1 MKIVA
6 NIMSEQ
12 SPLLS
17 HQHLRRFKYRLTCIR
32 SRAGVL
38 VLLLDMLFQ
47 VYKLCMSYF
56 ILAVF
61 GIYPFHGGTE
71 FFFVIPFLFYPIG
84 GLIADVW
91 IGRYRIIVISGYICL
106 LAWLST
112 VTGYS
117 LHWYIHNELYIPV
130 SIIILTIACLFLV
143 SGSAGFQSNI
153 LPFNIDQMM
162 GASGDQLSAVIQWHV
177 FGNFIVF
184 SVPVSAI
191 KSLSDLYFLLP
202 SLIISCITIILII
215 LSHCVFKNWL
225 DTTPQITNPIK
236 LIVKV
241 LNYARKNKYPRNRS
255 ALTYWENDYPSRLDL
270 GKEKYGGP
278 FSEEEVEDVKTVL
291 RLLPLLICGVGFSIS
306 WGTYNLPI
314 DVSGFDSDNM
324 SRFIQSYIKENRIPF
339 FVCSLLFPFYQ
350 FIIYPCFY
358 KYIPSM
364 LKRIGLGMVIGLI
377 SILVIMIVVIW
388 FGEFS
393 DPSFE
398 CPSNIDNSSN
408 TSTIVLVNYKWLLI
422 PHITFGCTLFLVVA
436 TALEF
441 TVAQSPK
448 QMRGLMVGLCYAFY
462 GIGAVVS
469 NGLTFVFISSKIH
482 SRGCISY
489 FIIVNFI
496 LIVFTLIYFVMF
508 AKRYKLRSRDNIV
521 PVHQIAEEHYERYFY
536 QSEEYR
542 RENETEIHIVSN

>member
-1 MKIVA
+1 
-6 NIMSEQ
+6 MSEQ

-17 HQHLRRFKYRLTCIR
+17 HQQFRRFKYHLTCIR
-32 SRAGVL
+32 SCAGVL
-38 VLLLDMLFQ
+38 VLLLDILFQ
-47 VYKLCMSYF
+47 VYKLCMSFF
-56 ILAVF
+56 IVVVF
-61 GIYPFHGGTE
+61 SMYPFRGGME
-71 FFFVIPFLFYPIG
+71 FFFIIPYLFYPIG

-91 IGRYRIIVISGYICL
+91 IGRYRVIIISGYICL
-106 LAWLST
+106 LAWLLT
-112 VTGYS
+112 VIGYS

-130 SIIILTIACLFLV
+130 SVIILTIACFVFV

-162 GASGDQLSAVIQWHV
+162 GASGDELSAVIQWHM
-177 FGNFIVF
+177 FGTFIVF
-184 SVPVSAI
+184 SVPIPSV
-191 KSLSDLYFLLP
+191 KSLSNLYFLLP

-215 LSHCVFKNWL
+215 VSHCVFKNWL

-255 ALTYWENDYPSRLDL
+255 ALTYWENDYPSRLDF

-291 RLLPLLICGVGFSIS
+291 RLLPLLICGAGFLTS

-324 SRFIQSYIKENRIPF
+324 TRFLQTYIEKIRIPF
-339 FVCSLLFPFYQ
+339 FVCSLLFLFCQ

-398 CPSNIDNSSN
+398 CPSNVDNSSN

-422 PHITFGCTLFLVVA
+422 PHITFGCALFLVVA
-436 TALEF
+436 TGLAF
-441 TVAQSPK
+441 IVAQSPK
-448 QMRGLMVGLCYAFY
+448 QMRGLMVGLCYATY
-462 GIGAVVS
+462 GIGIVVS
-469 NGLTFVFISSKIH
+469 NGLTLVFISSKIH

-489 FIIVNFI
+489 YIIGNFI
-496 LIVFTLIYFVMF
+496 LIVFTLIFYVMF
-508 AKRYKLRSRDNIV
+508 AKRYKLRRRDNIV
-521 PVHQIAEEHYERYFY
+521 PVHQIAEEHYERYFN

-542 RENETEIHIVSN
+542 RENETEIHIVCN

>member
-17 HQHLRRFKYRLTCIR
+17 HQHFRRFKYHLTCIR

-38 VLLLDMLFQ
+38 VLLLDILFQ
-47 VYKLCMSYF
+47 VYKRCMSYF
-56 ILAVF
+56 IVAVF
-61 GIYPFHGGTE
+61 GMYTFPGETG

-91 IGRYRIIVISGYICL
+91 IGRYRVIVISGYICL
-106 LAWLST
+106 LAWLLT
-112 VTGYS
+112 VIGYS
-117 LHWYIHNELYIPV
+117 LRWYIHNELYIPV

-143 SGSAGFQSNI
+143 SGSAGIQSNI

-162 GASGDQLSAVIQWHV
+162 GASGDELSAVIQWHI
-177 FGNFIVF
+177 FGTFIMF
-184 SVPVSAI
+184 SVPIPSV
-191 KSLSDLYFLLP
+191 KSLSNLHFLLP
-202 SLIISCITIILII
+202 SLIISCITIILSIV
-215 LSHCVFKNWL
+215 SHCVFKNWL

-291 RLLPLLICGVGFSIS
+291 RLLPFVICGVGFSTS
-306 WGTYNLPI
+306 WGTYNLFI
-314 DVSGFDSDNM
+314 DVSGFDSDIM
-324 SRFIQSYIKENRIPF
+324 SRFLQSYIKENRIPF
-339 FVCSLLFPFYQ
+339 FVCALLFPFYQ

-364 LKRIGLGMVIGLI
+364 LKKFGLGLVFALI
-377 SILVIMIVVIW
+377 SILLIMIVVIW

-398 CPSNIDNSSN
+398 CSSNVDNSSN

-422 PHITFGCTLFLVVA
+422 PHITFGCALFLVVA
-436 TALEF
+436 TSLEF
-441 TVAQSPK
+441 AVAQSPN
-448 QMRGLMVGLCYAFY
+448 QMRGLMVGLCYASY
-462 GIGAVVS
+462 GIGRVVRS
-469 NGLTFVFISSKIH
+469 GLSFVFISSKLH

-489 FIIVNFI
+489 FIIGNFI
-496 LIVFTLIYFVMF
+496 LIVFTLIFYVLF
-508 AKRYKLRSRDNIV
+508 AKRYKLRRRDNIV
-521 PVHQIAEEHYERYFY
+521 PVHQIAEEHYERYFN

-542 RENETEIHIVSN
+542 RENETEIYIVSN

>member
-1 MKIVA
+1 
-6 NIMSEQ
+6 MSEQ

-17 HQHLRRFKYRLTCIR
+17 HQHFRRFKYRLTCIR

-47 VYKLCMSYF
+47 AYKLCMSYF
-56 ILAVF
+56 IVAVF
-61 GIYPFHGGTE
+61 GMYPFHGGME

-91 IGRYRIIVISGYICL
+91 IGRYRVIVISGYICL
-106 LAWLST
+106 LAWLLT
-112 VTGYS
+112 VIGYS

-130 SIIILTIACLFLV
+130 SIIILIIACLFLV
-143 SGSAGFQSNI
+143 SGSAGFQSNM

-162 GASGDQLSAVIQWHV
+162 GASGDELSAVIQWHM
-177 FGNFIVF
+177 FGTFIVF
-184 SVPVSAI
+184 SVPIPSV
-191 KSLSDLYFLLP
+191 KSLSNLQFLLP
-202 SLIISCITIILII
+202 SLIISCITITLII
-215 LSHCVFKNWL
+215 VSHCIFKNWL

-291 RLLPLLICGVGFSIS
+291 RLLPLLICGAGFLTS

-314 DVSGFDSDNM
+314 DVSGFDSDNV
-324 SRFIQSYIKENRIPF
+324 SIFLQTYIQKIRIPLLI
-339 FVCSLLFPFYQ
+339 CSLLFPFYQ

-377 SILVIMIVVIW
+377 SNLVVMIVVIW

-398 CPSNIDNSSN
+398 CPSNVDNSSN

-422 PHITFGCTLFLVVA
+422 PHITFGCAFFLVVA

-448 QMRGLMVGLCYAFY
+448 QMRGLMVGLCYATY
-462 GIGAVVS
+462 GIGIVVS
-469 NGLTFVFISSKIH
+469 DGLTFVFISSKIH

-489 FIIVNFI
+489 YIIGNFTF
-496 LIVFTLIYFVMF
+496 IVFTLIFYVMF

-521 PVHQIAEEHYERYFY
+521 PVHQIAEEHYERYFN

-542 RENETEIHIVSN
+542 RENETEIHIVSD

>member
-1 MKIVA
+1 
-6 NIMSEQ
+6 
-12 SPLLS
+12 
-17 HQHLRRFKYRLTCIR
+17 
-32 SRAGVL
+32 
-38 VLLLDMLFQ
+38 
-47 VYKLCMSYF
+47 MSYF
-56 ILAVF
+56 IVVVLGRV
-61 GIYPFHGGTE
+61 YPFHGGIE
-71 FFFVIPFLFYPIG
+71 PLFIIPFLFYPIG

-91 IGRYRIIVISGYICL
+91 IGRYRVIVISGYICL
-106 LAWLST
+106 LAWLLT
-112 VTGYS
+112 VIGYS

-130 SIIILTIACLFLV
+130 SIIILIIACLFV

-162 GASGDQLSAVIQWHV
+162 GASGDELSAIIQWNM
-177 FGNFIVF
+177 FGTFIAF
-184 SVPVSAI
+184 SVPIPSV
-191 KSLSDLYFLLP
+191 KSLSNLYFSLT

-215 LSHCVFKNWL
+215 VSHCVFKNWL

-241 LNYARKNKYPRNRS
+241 FNYARKNKYPRNRS

-291 RLLPLLICGVGFSIS
+291 RLLPLLICVAGFLTS
-306 WGTYNLPI
+306 WGTYYLPI

-324 SRFIQSYIKENRIPF
+324 SRFLKTYIQETRIAF
-339 FVCSLLFPFYQ
+339 LICSLLFLFYQ

-364 LKRIGLGMVIGLI
+364 LKRIGLGLVFVLI
-377 SILVIMIVVIW
+377 SILLVMIVVIL
-388 FGEFS
+388 FGDFS

-398 CPSNIDNSSN
+398 CPSNVDNSSN
-408 TSTIVLVNYKWLLI
+408 TYTVLVNYKWLLI
-422 PHITFGCTLFLVVA
+422 PHITFGCALFLVLA

-448 QMRGLMVGLCYAFY
+448 QMRGLMVGLCYASSSI
-462 GIGAVVS
+462 GIVVS
-469 NGLTFVFISSKIH
+469 DGLTLVFISSKLH

-489 FIIVNFI
+489 YIIGNFI
-496 LIVFTLIYFVMF
+496 LIVFTLIFYVMF
-508 AKRYKLRSRDNIV
+508 AKHYKLRTRDNIV
-521 PVHQIAEEHYERYFY
+521 PVHQIAEEHYERYFN

-542 RENETEIHIVSN
+542 RENETEIHIVSD

>member
-1 MKIVA
+1 
-6 NIMSEQ
+6 
-12 SPLLS
+12 
-17 HQHLRRFKYRLTCIR
+17 
-32 SRAGVL
+32 
-38 VLLLDMLFQ
+38 
-47 VYKLCMSYF
+47 MSYF
-56 ILAVF
+56 IVVVSSMYLFRRGV
-61 GIYPFHGGTE
+61 E
-71 FFFVIPFLFYPIG
+71 FFFIIPYLFYPIG

-91 IGRYRIIVISGYICL
+91 IGRYRVIVIGGYKCL
-106 LAWLST
+106 LAWILT
-112 VTGYS
+112 VIGYS
-117 LHWYIHNELYIPV
+117 LHWYNELYIPV

-143 SGSAGFQSNI
+143 SGSAGFESNI

-162 GASGDQLSAVIQWHV
+162 GASGDELSAVIQWHM

-184 SVPVSAI
+184 SVPTPAT

-215 LSHCVFKNWL
+215 VSHCVFRHWL

-241 LNYARKNKYPRNRS
+241 LNYARRNKYPRNRS

-291 RLLPLLICGVGFSIS
+291 RLLPLLICGAGFSTS
-306 WGTYNLPI
+306 LGTYNPLI
-314 DVSGFDSDNM
+314 DVSGFDSSNI
-324 SRFIQSYIKENRIPF
+324 SRFIQSYMEENQIPF
-339 FVCSLLFPFYQ
+339 FVCSLLFPIYQ

-364 LKRIGLGMVIGLI
+364 LKRIGLGLVIGLI
-377 SILVIMIVVIW
+377 SILLIMIVVIL

-422 PHITFGCTLFLVVA
+422 PHVTFGCTLFLVSA

-441 TVAQSPK
+441 IVAQSPK
-448 QMRGLMVGLCYAFY
+448 QMRGLMVGLWYASS
-462 GIGAVVS
+462 GIGTVAS
-469 NGLTFVFISSKIH
+469 NGLTFVFISSKTH

-489 FIIVNFI
+489 YIIGNSI
-496 LIVFTLIYFVMF
+496 LIAFTLIFYVMF

-521 PVHQIAEEHYERYFY
+521 PVHQIAEEHYERYFN

-542 RENETEIHIVSN
+542 RENETEIHIVSD

>member
-1 MKIVA
+1 
-6 NIMSEQ
+6 MSEQ

-17 HQHLRRFKYRLTCIR
+17 HQHFRRFKYNITCIR
-32 SRAGVL
+32 YRAGVL
-38 VLLLDMLFQ
+38 VLLLDILFQ

-56 ILAVF
+56 IVVVF
-61 GIYPFHGGTE
+61 GMYHFHGRTE

-91 IGRYRIIVISGYICL
+91 IGRYRVIVISGYICL
-106 LAWLST
+106 LAWLLT
-112 VTGYS
+112 VIGYS
-117 LHWYIHNELYIPV
+117 LHWYIHNELYILV
-130 SIIILTIACLFLV
+130 SIIILTIACLFV
-143 SGSAGFQSNI
+143 SGSAGFQSDI

-162 GASGDQLSAVIQWHV
+162 GASGDELSAVIQWHM
-177 FGNFIVF
+177 FGTFIVF
-184 SVPVSAI
+184 SVPIPSV
-191 KSLSDLYFLLP
+191 KSLSNLHFLLP

-215 LSHCVFKNWL
+215 VSHCVFKNWL

-270 GKEKYGGP
+270 SKEKYGGP
-278 FSEEEVEDVKTVL
+278 FSEEKVEDVKTVL
-291 RLLPLLICGVGFSIS
+291 RLLPLLICGFGFSTL
-306 WGTYNLPI
+306 WGTYYLPI

-324 SRFIQSYIKENRIPF
+324 SRFLQSFIKENHFPF

-358 KYIPSM
+358 KYIPSI
-364 LKRIGLGMVIGLI
+364 LKRIGLGMIIGLI
-377 SILVIMIVVIW
+377 SILVVMIVVIW
-388 FGEFS
+388 FGDFS

-408 TSTIVLVNYKWLLI
+408 TSTIVSVNYKWLLI
-422 PHITFGCTLFLVVA
+422 PHITFGCAVFLVVA
-436 TALEF
+436 TGVEF

-448 QMRGLMVGLCYAFY
+448 QMRGLMVGLCYASS
-462 GIGAVVS
+462 GIGIVVS
-469 NGLTFVFISSKIH
+469 SGLTSVFISSKIH

-489 FIIVNFI
+489 YIIGNFI
-496 LIVFTLIYFVMF
+496 LIVFTLIFYVMF

-521 PVHQIAEEHYERYFY
+521 PVHQIAEEHYERYFN